1 MLAAVP
7 HILQYCE
14 STRKLRI
21 LHLVEQAWPFIW
33 PRTTIFKAHAS
44 ISLNNR
50 ILDSLPT
57 FQFQVLLSLFRHTSV
72 SSAIFNDAYVFL
84 PFDTLSTLYLKE
96 MANNVSY
103 MVVDGLGDVVV
114 EVVEKVVHQDAEKED
129 VINMVTK

>member
-1 MLAAVP
+1 MLAALP

-21 LHLVEQAWPFIW
+21 LHFVAQAPFVC

-57 FQFQVLLSLFRHTSV
+57 FPTFQFQVLLSLFRHTSV
-72 SSAIFNDAYVFL
+72 SSANFNDAYVFL
-84 PFDTLSTLYLKE
+84 PFYTLSTLYLKE
-96 MANNVSY
+96 MANNVSN
-103 MVVDGLGDVVV
+103 MVDGFGDVVV
-114 EVVEKVVHQDAEKED
+114 EVVEKVVHQD
-129 VINMVTK
+129 VRM